1 MTRIKFTI
9 VEFYSYF
16 VIMILPFI
24 YVLSSMIFHFMGWN
38 ALWLLLSIIPV
49 TVLKWYIMYRVS
61 NKNSKK

>member
-1 MTRIKFTI
+1 MARIKFTI

-16 VIMILPFI
+16 TIMILPFI

-38 ALWLLLSIIPV
+38 TLWLLLSIIPV
-49 TVLKWYIMYRVS
+49 TVLNWYVMYRVS